1 MSDVVDVLVVD
12 DDPDVREVLSLL
24 LEIDGYQVRQAADG
38 IQAMEAIEEHMPM
51 CVLLDLQMPGM
62 DGIELA
68 RRLREREGANIVL
81 ISVTGWMD
89 MGRHDAAERAGV
101 DYILTKPVDPNKLRL
116 MLPPLTSVGTTHM
129 ADQAW

>member
-1 MSDVVDVLVVD
+1 LVVD

-24 LEIDGYQVRQAADG
+24 LEIDGYQVRQAGDG
-38 IQAMEAIEEHMPM
+38 IQALEAIDEHMPM

-116 MLPPLTSVGTTHM
+116 MLPPLASAGSTNI
-129 ADQAW
+129 ADHAW